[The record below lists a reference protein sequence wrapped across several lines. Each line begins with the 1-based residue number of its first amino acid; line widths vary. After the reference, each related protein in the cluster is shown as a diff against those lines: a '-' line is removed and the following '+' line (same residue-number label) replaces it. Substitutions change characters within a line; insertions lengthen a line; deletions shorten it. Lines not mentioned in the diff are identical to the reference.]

1 MLPPKIIRYFIFLS
15 LFVFV
20 SCKNE
25 KTPVPYGPVDIQL
38 DLNKAE
44 FNSFIIGTHVFI
56 TGGGSGLG
64 IVVYRLSQNEF
75 KAYDRM
81 CTSKT
86 HNEWVR
92 LTDSPN
98 STILLE
104 CQECGSRF
112 SLIDGSVNKG
122 PAYFYLTEYQTYYN
136 QTLNTLWITN

>member
-1 MLPPKIIRYFIFLS
+1 MFPPKIVRYFIFLS
-15 LFVFV
+15 FFVFV

-44 FNSFIIGTHVFI
+44 FNSFIVNTHIFI

-86 HNEWVR
+86 HSEWIR
-92 LTDSPN
+92 LTNYAN

-104 CQECGSRF
+104 CKECGSRF

-122 PAYFYLTEYQTYYN
+122 PANFYLTEYRTYYN

>member
-1 MLPPKIIRYFIFLS
+1 M
-15 LFVFV
+15 
-20 SCKNE
+20 

-81 CTSKT
+81 CTSKPT
-86 HNEWVR
+86 
-92 LTDSPN
+92 TS
-98 STILLE
+98 
-104 CQECGSRF
+104 GF
-112 SLIDGSVNKG
+112 G
-122 PAYFYLTEYQTYYN
+122 
-136 QTLNTLWITN
+136 